1 MSDVEQGES
10 GEELDVD
17 GEPQKKKLSGKK
29 LVLMFILPG
38 LLLTLAAGGGAAY
51 FLGVFDPPPEE
62 VAEEQEN
69 PANQQVLFY
78 DLPEILVNLNTG
90 GKQASYLK
98 IRVALEIGSEEAIPV
113 IEAMMPRVID
123 NFQVYL
129 RELRREDLSGSAGI
143 YRIKEELLIRVNSA
157 VQPAH
162 INDVLFKEML
172 VQ

>member
-1 MSDVEQGES
+1 MSDVEEGES
-10 GEELDVD
+10 GEEIGVD
-17 GEPQKKKLSGKK
+17 GEPPKKKLSGKK

-62 VAEEQEN
+62 VAEEQED

>member
-1 MSDVEQGES
+1 MSDVEEGES
-10 GEELDVD
+10 GEELDVE

-38 LLLTLAAGGGAAY
+38 LLLALAGGGGGAY

-62 VAEEQEN
+62 VAEQEGD

-98 IRVALEIGSEEAIPV
+98 IRVALEIGNEEAIPV

>member
-1 MSDVEQGES
+1 MSDVEEGES
-10 GEELDVD
+10 GEEIDID
-17 GEPQKKKLSGKK
+17 GEPPKKKLSGKK

-38 LLLTLAAGGGAAY
+38 LLLTLAAGGGGAY

-62 VAEEQEN
+62 TAEHEEDPAEQK
-69 PANQQVLFY
+69 VLFY

-98 IRVALEIGSEEAIPV
+98 IRVALEIGNEESIPV

>member
-62 VAEEQEN
+62 VAEKQEN